1 MLKNRVAKNHKLL
14 RKWARKNSVTCFRLY
29 DRDIPEIPLSI
40 DLYEFLPD
48 DTVTPAGAQEFVASQ
63 AAAESENQPG
73 AASRRLER
81 TWLKVFLYERP
92 YEKPEDEERAWLDA
106 MTNALADCLGIDK
119 GRIAAKT
126 RAHEKGGSQYA
137 QDRKASQNQEAGGG
151 TSWAYNE
158 SRSQAQEAAAQ
169 KAPQAQ
175 EARGR
180 VLENGSIFYVDLES
194 YLDTGLFLDMRP
206 ARAMIKEKCSDREK
220 CGLKTRV
227 LNLFCYTSSFSVAA
241 ASGGADFVQSVDL
254 SNTYLNW
261 SKKNFSLNGLDS
273 EKYEW
278 TKGDVMAFLNQAAAR
293 YDIIILDPPTFSNS
307 KSAANDLDINRD
319 WPILCKKCLALLNKD
334 GSLYF
339 STNSQR
345 FKFDSALLPNVSA
358 KDITEQTIDPDFK
371 TKKSHKMWLLQ
382 NAE

>member
-14 RKWARKNSVTCFRLY
+14 RKWARKNLVTCFRLY
-29 DRDIPEIPLSI
+29 DRDIPEIPLAI

-48 DTVTPAGAQEFVASQ
+48 DVATPEEAASFLQEQ
-63 AAAESENQPG
+63 AAAESANQPG
-73 AASRRLER
+73 AAARRLER

-92 YEKPEDEERAWLDA
+92 YEKPIEEERAWLGA
-106 MTNALADCLGIDK
+106 MTDALAECLCVDK

-126 RAHEKGGSQYA
+126 RLHEKGGSQYA
-137 QDRKASQNQEAGGG
+137 KENSAQDKKAP
-151 TSWAYNE
+151 
-158 SRSQAQEAAAQ
+158 QAQEAAAQ

-180 VLENGSIFYVDLES
+180 VFENGSIFFVDLES

-220 CGLKTRV
+220 SGLKTRV

-261 SKKNFSLNGLDS
+261 SKKNFSLNGFDP
-273 EKYEW
+273 ENFEW
-278 TKGDVMAFLNQAAAR
+278 TKGDVMAFLDQSAPRRDDSSAL

-307 KSAANDLDINRD
+307 KSAANDLDIKRD
-319 WPILCKKCLALLNKD
+319 WPILCRKCLAILKSN
-334 GSLYF
+334 GILYF
-339 STNSQR
+339 STNAKTL
-345 FKFDSALLPNVSA
+345 KFDPSLLPPGTRA
-358 KDITEQTIDPDFK
+358 QEITERTIDPDFK
-371 TKKSHKMWLLQ
+371 TKKSHRMWLLQ
-382 NAE
+382 KAD

>member
-1 MLKNRVAKNHKLL
+1 MLKNRVAKNHRLL

-48 DTVTPAGAQEFVASQ
+48 DIVTPAKAQEFVASQ

-106 MTNALADCLGIDK
+106 MTNVLADCLCVDK

-137 QDRKASQNQEAGGG
+137 KEADGGASL
-151 TSWAYNE
+151 AYNE
-158 SRSQAQEAAAQ
+158 SRS
-169 KAPQAQ
+169 QAQ

-180 VLENGSIFYVDLES
+180 VLENGSIFFVDLES

-206 ARAMIKEKCSDREK
+206 ARAMIKEKCVSRSKE
-220 CGLKTRV
+220 GLKTRV

-261 SKKNFSLNGLDS
+261 SKKNFSLNGLDP

-278 TKGDVMAFLNQAAAR
+278 TKGDVMAFLDQAAAR

-345 FKFDSALLPNVSA
+345 FKFDSALLPNASA

>member
-48 DTVTPAGAQEFVASQ
+48 DIVTPAGAQEFVASQ

-126 RAHEKGGSQYA
+126 RLHEKGGSQYA
-137 QDRKASQNQEAGGG
+137 QDRKASQ
-151 TSWAYNE
+151 
-158 SRSQAQEAAAQ
+158 
-169 KAPQAQ
+169 AQ

-180 VLENGSIFYVDLES
+180 VFENGSIFLVDLES

-261 SKKNFSLNGLDS
+261 SKKNFSLNGLDP
-273 EKYEW
+273 ENFEW
-278 TKGDVMAFLNQAAAR
+278 TKGDVMAFLDQAAAR

-382 NAE
+382 NQL

>member
-48 DTVTPAGAQEFVASQ
+48 DIVTPAGAQEFVASQ
-63 AAAESENQPG
+63 AAAESQNQPG

-92 YEKPEDEERAWLDA
+92 YEKPEDEERAWLSA
-106 MTNALADCLGIDK
+106 MTDALADCLGIDK

-126 RAHEKGGSQYA
+126 RLHEKGGSQYA
-137 QDRKASQNQEAGGG
+137 QDRKASQGQEAGGG
-151 TSWAYNE
+151 ASLAYNK
-158 SRSQAQEAAAQ
+158 SRS
-169 KAPQAQ
+169 QAQ

-180 VLENGSIFYVDLES
+180 VLENGSIFFVDLES
-194 YLDTGLFLDMRP
+194 YLDTGLFMDMRA
-206 ARAMIKEKCSDREK
+206 ARAMIKEKCMSRAKE
-220 CGLKTRV
+220 GLKTRV

-261 SKKNFSLNGLDS
+261 SKKNFSLNGLDP
-273 EKYEW
+273 EKFEW
-278 TKGDVMAFLNQAAAR
+278 TKGDVMAFLDQSAPRRDDSSAL

-307 KSAANDLDINRD
+307 KSAANDLDIKRD
-319 WPILCKKCLALLNKD
+319 WPILCRKCLAILKSN
-334 GSLYF
+334 GILYF
-339 STNSQR
+339 STNAKTL
-345 FKFDSALLPNVSA
+345 KFDPSLLPPGTRA
-358 KDITEQTIDPDFK
+358 QDITEQTIDPDFK

-382 NAE
+382 DAD

>member
-14 RKWARKNSVTCFRLY
+14 RKWARKNLVSCFRLY
-29 DRDIPEIPLSI
+29 DRDIPEIPLAI

-48 DTVTPAGAQEFVASQ
+48 DVSTPEEAASFLQAQ
-63 AAAESENQPG
+63 AAAESQNQSG
-73 AASRRLER
+73 AASQRLKR

-92 YEKPEDEERAWLDA
+92 YEKPIEEERAWLCA
-106 MTNALADCLGIDK
+106 MTDALAECLCVDK

-126 RAHEKGGSQYA
+126 RLHEKGGSQYA
-137 QDRKASQNQEAGGG
+137 KDNSAQDKKAP
-151 TSWAYNE
+151 
-158 SRSQAQEAAAQ
+158 QAQEAAAQ

-180 VLENGSIFYVDLES
+180 VFENGSIFFVDLES

-220 CGLKTRV
+220 GGLKTRV

-261 SKKNFSLNGLDS
+261 SKKNFSLNGFDP
-273 EKYEW
+273 ENFEW
-278 TKGDVMAFLNQAAAR
+278 TKGDAMAFLDQAARRNDSSAL

-307 KSAANDLDINRD
+307 KSAANDLDIKRD
-319 WPILCKKCLALLNKD
+319 WAKLCSACLRLLDK
-334 GSLYF
+334 GGALYF

-345 FKFDSALLPNVSA
+345 FKFDPALLPGA
-358 KDITEQTIDPDFK
+358 TAQEITERTIDPDFK
-371 TKKSHKMWLLQ
+371 TKKSHRMWLLQ
-382 NAE
+382 NAD

>member
-48 DTVTPAGAQEFVASQ
+48 DIVTPAKAQEFVASQ

-92 YEKPEDEERAWLDA
+92 YEKPEEEEREWLGA
-106 MTNALADCLGIDK
+106 MTDALADCLGIDK

-137 QDRKASQNQEAGGG
+137 QDRKA
-151 TSWAYNE
+151 
-158 SRSQAQEAAAQ
+158 
-169 KAPQAQ
+169 PQAQ

-180 VLENGSIFYVDLES
+180 VLENGSIFFVDLES

-261 SKKNFSLNGLDS
+261 SKKNFSLNDLDP
-273 EKYEW
+273 ENFEW
-278 TKGDVMAFLNQAAAR
+278 TKGDVMAFLDQAAAR

-319 WPILCKKCLALLNKD
+319 WPILCKRCLALLNKD

-345 FKFDSALLPNVSA
+345 FKFDSALLPNASA

-382 NAE
+382 NLL

>member
-48 DTVTPAGAQEFVASQ
+48 DIVTPAGAQEFVASQ

-137 QDRKASQNQEAGGG
+137 QDRKASQNQEA
-151 TSWAYNE
+151 
-158 SRSQAQEAAAQ
+158 
-169 KAPQAQ
+169 
-175 EARGR
+175 RGR
-180 VLENGSIFYVDLES
+180 VLENGSIFFVDLES

-278 TKGDVMAFLNQAAAR
+278 TKGDVMAFLDQAAAR

-382 NAE
+382 NQL

>member
-1 MLKNRVAKNHKLL
+1 MLKNRVAKNHKAL

-29 DRDIPEIPLSI
+29 DRDIPEIPLAI

-48 DTVTPAGAQEFVASQ
+48 DVSTPEEAQDFINSQ
-63 AAAESENQPG
+63 AAAESANTPG

-92 YEKPEDEERAWLDA
+92 YEKPEEEEREWLGA
-106 MTNALADCLGIDK
+106 MTDALAECLCVDK

-126 RAHEKGGSQYA
+126 RLHEKGGSQYA
-137 QDRKASQNQEAGGG
+137 KEAGGG
-151 TSWAYNE
+151 ASLAYNE

-180 VLENGSIFYVDLES
+180 VFENGSIFFVDLES

-220 CGLKTRV
+220 GGLKTRV

-261 SKKNFSLNGLDS
+261 SKKNFSLNGFDP
-273 EKYEW
+273 ENFEW
-278 TKGDVMAFLNQAAAR
+278 TKGDAMAFLDQAARRNDSSAL

-319 WPILCKKCLALLNKD
+319 WAKLCSACLRLLDKA
-334 GSLYF
+334 GALYF

-345 FKFDSALLPNVSA
+345 FKFDPALLPGATVQE
-358 KDITEQTIDPDFK
+358 ITERTIDPDFK
-371 TKKSHKMWLLQ
+371 TKKSHRMWLLQ
-382 NAE
+382 NAD

>member
-29 DRDIPEIPLSI
+29 DRDIPEIPLAI

-48 DTVTPAGAQEFVASQ
+48 DVSTPEEAQDFINSQ
-63 AAAESENQPG
+63 AAAESANTPG

-92 YEKPEDEERAWLDA
+92 YEKPEEEEREWLGA
-106 MTNALADCLGIDK
+106 MTDALAECLCVDK

-126 RAHEKGGSQYA
+126 RLHEKGGSQYA
-137 QDRKASQNQEAGGG
+137 KENSAQDKKAA
-151 TSWAYNE
+151 
-158 SRSQAQEAAAQ
+158 QAQEAAAQ
-169 KAPQAQ
+169 KAPQVQ

-180 VLENGSIFYVDLES
+180 VFENGSIFFVDLES

-206 ARAMIKEKCSDREK
+206 ARAMIKEKCSAREK
-220 CGLKTRV
+220 GGLKTRV

-261 SKKNFSLNGLDS
+261 SKKNFSLNGFDP
-273 EKYEW
+273 ENFEW
-278 TKGDVMAFLNQAAAR
+278 TKGDAMAFLDQAAHRNDSSAL

-307 KSAANDLDINRD
+307 KSAANDLDIKRD
-319 WPILCKKCLALLNKD
+319 WAKLCSACLRLLDK
-334 GSLYF
+334 GGALYF

-345 FKFDSALLPNVSA
+345 FKFDPALLPGATVQE
-358 KDITEQTIDPDFK
+358 ITERTIDPDFK
-371 TKKSHKMWLLQ
+371 TKKSHRMWLLQ
-382 NAE
+382 NAD